1 MVLNDI
7 AGNFDVILYQTA
19 QLPKLS
25 NSCQYFLLNIIWPK
39 IFAIKKISVW
49 VTIFCMQSLTY
60 IHGVQKVH
68 IINFCQWEQVAKL
81 TKISWQ
87 EFLALW

>member
-7 AGNFDVILYQTA
+7 AGNFDVILYKTA

-25 NSCQYFLLNIIWPK
+25 NSCQYFLRNIVWPK
-39 IFAIKKISVW
+39 SLAIKNFSKGHHILYAVLD
-49 VTIFCMQSLTY
+49 V
-60 IHGVQKVH
+60 HGVQKVH
-68 IINFCQWEQVAKL
+68 MINFCQWEQVAKL